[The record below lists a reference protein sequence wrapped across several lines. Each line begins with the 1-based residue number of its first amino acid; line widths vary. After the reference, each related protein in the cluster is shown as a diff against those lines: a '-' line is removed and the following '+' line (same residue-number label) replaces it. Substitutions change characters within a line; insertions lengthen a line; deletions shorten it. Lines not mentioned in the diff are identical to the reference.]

1 MDLSCLLPAE
11 ILSTILEFV
20 SIPDLVRLERTCKL
34 LQAYSLHEI
43 ERRISK
49 HTSQEEWGVLVHLA
63 QANAKLSY
71 FDRLTKKA
79 YYSISMDP
87 IKINT
92 MFEHTRPIHVSLL
105 RKANLP
111 TKTADGLKPRKI
123 QPYCSQDSF
132 VITVQKG
139 MVEGSTVE
147 QSIKSQRCEVNAAL
161 TRTPSS
167 PPPVRLTSAKTLNH
181 AGKQQKPIPIAP
193 VPITYTLQI
202 TELSIPLSTIA
213 L

>member
-1 MDLSCLLPAE
+1 
-11 ILSTILEFV
+11 
-20 SIPDLVRLERTCKL
+20 
-34 LQAYSLHEI
+34 
-43 ERRISK
+43 
-49 HTSQEEWGVLVHLA
+49 
-63 QANAKLSY
+63 
-71 FDRLTKKA
+71 
-79 YYSISMDP
+79 MDP
-87 IKINT
+87 VKINT
-92 MFEHTRPIHVSLL
+92 MFEHARPIHISLL

-111 TKTADGLKPRKI
+111 AKTTDALKPRKI

-139 MVEGSTVE
+139 MAEGLTVE

-161 TRTPSS
+161 TRAPSS
-167 PPPVRLTSAKTLNH
+167 PPPVRFASTKALNH
-181 AGKQQKPIPIAP
+181 GGKLQKSMPIAP